1 MDQTVNPEPGL
12 SSNLI
17 DIFYSHK
24 EITLDLEINAGLINI
39 QKKKKK
45 KKKENLW
52 VSGPGRPGSR
62 SRGLITFNDDSLLLN
77 RAKHIAH

>member
-39 QKKKKK
+39 QKKKRI
-45 KKKENLW
+45 
-52 VSGPGRPGSR
+52 SGCPDQGDLVPVVEV
-62 SRGLITFNDDSLLLN
+62 LL
-77 RAKHIAH
+77 HSMMTVYC

>member
-45 KKKENLW
+45 KKKRE
-52 VSGPGRPGSR
+52 
-62 SRGLITFNDDSLLLN
+62 SLGVGT
-77 RAKHIAH
+77 RETWFP